1 MVVINKIEEPT
12 CELYHNDILV
22 GKITSSLQ
30 LNDCILQIFRGKLE
44 GYNVKYEEIH
54 YPIQP
59 NGRIKNGGVIYPLYS
74 QQMKEIM
81 GF

>member
-30 LNDCILQIFRGKLE
+30 LNDCILQIFRGQYE
-44 GYNVKYEEIH
+44 GYKVKYEGVF
-54 YPIQP
+54 YPIQS
-59 NGRIKNGGVIYPLYS
+59 NGRIKGGNVIYPLYS